1 MKLLLDENLS
11 RRLVPFLQN
20 AYPGSSQVVLLG
32 MESASDRDIWRTAKE
47 NDFVVVTRD
56 ADFEELSVVLGQPPK
71 IIWLKVKNQTRAAI
85 LKILIDNPQVAG
97 SSPARGAKYMKK
109 AALGLFFLGV
119 KKSVSPS
126 FYFDVCSRKVST
138 CFAIF
143 THPNVSQLFHA
154 FVLSCYHAA

>member
-32 MESASDRDIWRTAKE
+32 MESASDREIWQTAKE
-47 NDFVVVTRD
+47 NNFVVVTRD

-85 LKILIDNPQVAG
+85 LKILIDNLITIEDALI
-97 SSPARGAKYMKK
+97 AKDL
-109 AALGLFFLGV
+109 ACVELT
-119 KKSVSPS
+119 S
-126 FYFDVCSRKVST
+126 
-138 CFAIF
+138 
-143 THPNVSQLFHA
+143 
-154 FVLSCYHAA
+154 LS